1 MDDLMSG
8 RFDERF
14 RCHARNRAG
23 GRCGRSA
30 IPGGHVCRQHG
41 GAAPQVRAKA
51 AERLQ
56 VQEAWRAVARLTA
69 ERERVLAERPPRRSW
84 GDVVADELE
93 RGIAAK

>member
-1 MDDLMSG
+1 M
-8 RFDERF
+8 
-14 RCHARNRAG
+14 
-23 GRCGRSA
+23 
-30 IPGGHVCRQHG
+30 CRQHG
-41 GAAPQVRAKA
+41 GSAPQVAAKA

-56 VQEAWRAVARLTA
+56 MREARRAVARLMA